1 MGEPISP
8 VAQGKTSSRATTSL
22 VLGIL
27 GFVCCQICAP
37 IAWYLGSQELQA
49 IQAGQSSSAG
59 QGVALAGK
67 VLGIIGTILF
77 VLAIAW
83 VVFFG
88 GMAVLSALAEGARH

>member
-1 MGEPISP
+1 MSEPISP
-8 VAQGKTSSRATTSL
+8 AAQGKTSGRATTSL

-37 IAWYLGSQELQA
+37 FAWYLGSQELKA

-77 VLAIAW
+77 VLAVLW
-83 VVFFG
+83 VIFFG